1 MSRSRFVRLVPTLG
15 LAALALAGSGC
26 ATKGF
31 VRQEMA
37 SLEAKVQPATLQAQA
52 DARNAQAL
60 AQSGDERARTAQRE
74 AALARDLALGNI
86 KREEVRRVTVNFAF
100 DSATLPGDAQLPL
113 DGLVADL
120 TGNVNYMALVTGYT
134 DATGD
139 EQYNVGLA
147 QRRAAAV
154 QLYLAQRLGSEFVRL
169 ATIGFGEVQPV
180 ADNDTPEGRAQNRRT
195 EVILVRPAPAKP
207 GAAGFE
213 PTAMRP

>member
-1 MSRSRFVRLVPTLG
+1 MSRTWIVKTAPTL
-15 LAALALAGSGC
+15 AVTALLFSGSGC

-37 SLEAKVQPATLQAQA
+37 SVEARMTPATQQAQA
-52 DARNAQAL
+52 DARSAQAL
-60 AQSGDERARTAQRE
+60 AQSGDERARAAQRE
-74 AALARDLALGNI
+74 ASMARDLALGNV
-86 KREEVRRVTVNFAF
+86 KREEIRRVTVNFAF
-100 DSATLPGDAQLPL
+100 DSAALPADARLSL

-120 TGNVNYMALVTGYT
+120 TANVNYMALVTGYT

-154 QLYLAQRLGSEFVRL
+154 QLYLAQRLGSDFVRL

-180 ADNDTPEGRAQNRRT
+180 ADNDTSEGRARNRRT
-195 EVILVRPAPAKP
+195 EIILVRPAPANGTTP
-207 GAAGFE
+207 GLE

>member
-1 MSRSRFVRLVPTLG
+1 MSRSRSVRFAPTLAV
-15 LAALALAGSGC
+15 AALVLAGSGC

-52 DARNAQAL
+52 DARNAQTL
-60 AQSGDERARTAQRE
+60 AQSGDERARAAQRE
-74 AALARDLALGNI
+74 AALARDLALGNV

-100 DSATLPGDAQLPL
+100 DSAALPSEARLSM

-120 TGNVNYMALVTGYT
+120 TANVNYMALVTGYT

-154 QLYLAQRLGSEFVRL
+154 QLYLAQRLGSDFVRL

-195 EVILVRPAPAKP
+195 EVILVRPAPAQP

>member
-1 MSRSRFVRLVPTLG
+1 MPRSRSVRFAYTLVA
-15 LAALALAGSGC
+15 AALVLGGSGC

-154 QLYLAQRLGSEFVRL
+154 QLYLAQRLGSDFVRL

>member
-1 MSRSRFVRLVPTLG
+1 VRVAPTLG
-15 LAALALAGSGC
+15 LAALVLAGSGC

-100 DSATLPGDAQLPL
+100 DSATIPGDAQLPL

-154 QLYLAQRLGSEFVRL
+154 QLYLAQRLGSDFVRL

>member
-1 MSRSRFVRLVPTLG
+1 MSRSRSVRVAPTLG
-15 LAALALAGSGC
+15 LAALVLAGSGC

-100 DSATLPGDAQLPL
+100 DSATIPGDAQLPL